1 MLLENL
7 YRVFFDS
14 QKVALQDAREC
25 KIIWSGT
32 ARNIPSEYLN
42 YTVDAV
48 TSCAINKS
56 TSEIVIIIV

>member
-7 YRVFFDS
+7 YRVFFDR

-25 KIIWSGT
+25 KIIWKGI
-32 ARNIPSEYLN
+32 ARDIPNEYLN
-42 YTVDAV
+42 YTVNAV
-48 TSCAINKS
+48 MSCAINKS